1 MVKQEILN
9 KIKAYQTIIIHRHV
23 RPDADALGSQC
34 GLKEMIQLSFPDKEV
49 YAVGEEDPALHFL
62 ARMDTIEDEVYNGA
76 LVITCDTANT
86 SRISDER
93 YTLGKEVIKIDHHP
107 NHDAYGDI
115 MWVDTTAS
123 STSEIIYD
131 LYLFGKEVGLQMN
144 STIARLIYGG
154 IVGDTGRFLFPST
167 TNKTFRYAAELT
179 EYPFNRSE
187 LYEGLYA
194 INQNIA
200 RLRGYVLQNFH
211 MSKSGVS
218 SIKLSKDI
226 LEKFHIEPMETSNLV
241 GALGDIEEIKAWVF
255 FIEEDDVIRVRIRS
269 KGPIINELAAKYNG
283 GGHPLAA
290 GASVT
295 SWEEADQLISDLE
308 DLCAN

>member
-1 MVKQEILN
+1 
-9 KIKAYQTIIIHRHV
+9 
-23 RPDADALGSQC
+23 
-34 GLKEMIQLSFPDKEV
+34 
-49 YAVGEEDPALHFL
+49 
-62 ARMDTIEDEVYNGA
+62 
-76 LVITCDTANT
+76 
-86 SRISDER
+86 
-93 YTLGKEVIKIDHHP
+93 
-107 NHDAYGDI
+107 
-115 MWVDTTAS
+115 AS

-167 TNKTFRYAAELT
+167 TNKTFRYAAELI

-187 LYEGLYA
+187 IYEGLYA

-226 LEKFHIEPMETSNLV
+226 LEKFHLEPMETSNLV

-269 KGPIINELAAKYNG
+269 KGPIINELA
-283 GGHPLAA
+283 
-290 GASVT
+290 
-295 SWEEADQLISDLE
+295 
-308 DLCAN
+308 

>member
-34 GLKEMIQLSFPDKEV
+34 GLKEMMQLSFPDKEV
-49 YAVGEEDPALHFL
+49 YEVGEEDQTLHFL

-200 RLRGYVLQNFH
+200 KLRVYVLQYFH

-241 GALGDIEEIKAWVF
+241 GALGDIEEIK
-255 FIEEDDVIRVRIRS
+255 
-269 KGPIINELAAKYNG
+269 
-283 GGHPLAA
+283 
-290 GASVT
+290 
-295 SWEEADQLISDLE
+295 
-308 DLCAN
+308 

>member
-167 TNKTFRYAAELT
+167 TNKTFRYAAELI

-187 LYEGLYA
+187 IYEGLYA

-226 LEKFHIEPMETSNLV
+226 LEKFHLEPMETSNLV

>member
-167 TNKTFRYAAELT
+167 TNKTFRYAAELI

>member
-167 TNKTFRYAAELT
+167 TNKTFRYAAELI
-179 EYPFNRSE
+179 ECPFNRSE

-226 LEKFHIEPMETSNLV
+226 LEKFHLEPMETSNLV

>member
-1 MVKQEILN
+1 
-9 KIKAYQTIIIHRHV
+9 
-23 RPDADALGSQC
+23 
-34 GLKEMIQLSFPDKEV
+34 
-49 YAVGEEDPALHFL
+49 
-62 ARMDTIEDEVYNGA
+62 
-76 LVITCDTANT
+76 
-86 SRISDER
+86 
-93 YTLGKEVIKIDHHP
+93 
-107 NHDAYGDI
+107 
-115 MWVDTTAS
+115 
-123 STSEIIYD
+123 
-131 LYLFGKEVGLQMN
+131 
-144 STIARLIYGG
+144 
-154 IVGDTGRFLFPST
+154 
-167 TNKTFRYAAELT
+167 TNKTFRYAAELI

-241 GALGDIEEIKAWVF
+241 GALGDIEEIRALVF

-269 KGPIINELAAKYNG
+269 KGPMINVLAARYNG